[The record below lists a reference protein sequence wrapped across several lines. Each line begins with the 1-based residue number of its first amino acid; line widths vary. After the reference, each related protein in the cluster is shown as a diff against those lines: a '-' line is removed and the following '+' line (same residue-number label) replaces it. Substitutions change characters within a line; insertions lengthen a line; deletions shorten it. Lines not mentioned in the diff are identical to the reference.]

1 MSTKF
6 YLVGYSGQNLT
17 GHTSKPSF
25 DSEAEAKEYQRKYKH
40 VSTIARAE
48 IVKGTS
54 DKMGFITPVKE
65 SAAVIGFKE
74 FIDLVEGVFDPTA
87 KRTSLSSRS
96 SKEQAAINASKKAA
110 KDAANHDKIRLVVHI
125 KFDDG
130 KIEKHK
136 IQFDYRAKSPEDRE
150 NKINKAADDVLKNM
164 QYIAERFPKLSQT
177 KPIEVVKIEEK

>member
-1 MSTKF
+1 MSNKF

-25 DSEAEAKEYQRKYKH
+25 DSAAEAKEYQRKYKH
-40 VSTIARAE
+40 VSTIARAK
-48 IVKGTS
+48 IVNGTS
-54 DKMGFITPVKE
+54 DKNGFITPIKE
-65 SAAVIGFKE
+65 SVAVIGFRQ
-74 FIDLVEGVFDPTA
+74 FTEGVFDPTV

-96 SKEQAAINASKKAA
+96 EREQAAISASKKAA
-110 KDAANHDKIRLVVHI
+110 KDAANHDKIKLVVHI

-136 IQFDYRAKSPEDRE
+136 IQFNYRAKSPEDRE

-164 QYIAERFPKLSQT
+164 QYIIERFPKPNQP